1 MLTVET
7 SFKRVQSLAFSSD
20 GRLAALSKGNS
31 WECEVWSLPPDPE
44 TVWRERDD
52 EPFAFGLAFDPRTGN
67 LMHGDAGDGLIAN
80 EPESAGAVG
89 WEVPGGPL
97 RVFAISP
104 SGDRIVCGCEFWN
117 GRTRNQNVDA
127 QLVSFTRG
135 GKQKHWTRSAVL
147 ESDGFGFSE
156 LAFFPNGKQFASIEW
171 SKQKRG
177 KNYHQG
183 DGPTLRVHDAKS
195 LDELD
200 ATTFKQ
206 PASALVVCGSSV
218 VVRGEKSFRVWDGDD
233 LSTAP
238 VEVKSGKAPLAA
250 VAADSQGRFVLTATG
265 TTLSVWDANSWSVSK
280 TYEWAAGK
288 TTCLAV
294 SPDGLLGA
302 AGTATGKVIVW
313 DIE

>member
-1 MLTVET
+1 MFTVET
-7 SFKRVQSLAFSSD
+7 SFKRVQSLTFSAD
-20 GRLAALSKGNS
+20 GRLAVLSKGNA

-52 EPFAFGLAFDPRTGN
+52 EPFAFGLAFDPRTGH
-67 LMHGDAGDGLIAN
+67 LMHGDSGDGLIAS
-80 EPESAGAVG
+80 EPSSAGAVG

-104 SGDRIVCGCEFWN
+104 SGDRIVCGCEFVD
-117 GRTRNQNVDA
+117 GRLPNRGVDA

-147 ESDGFGFSE
+147 ESDGFGVTD
-156 LAFFPNGKQFASIEW
+156 LAFFPNGKRFASIEW
-171 SKQKRG
+171 SKRKVR
-177 KNYHQG
+177 KYYLPG
-183 DGPTLRVHDAKS
+183 DSPTLRVHDAKS

-206 PASALVVCGSSV
+206 PASALVVCGNKV

-238 VEVKSGKAPLAA
+238 TEVKTGKAPGAA
-250 VAADSQGRFVLTATG
+250 VVADPQGRFVLTATSNAV
-265 TTLSVWDANSWSVSK
+265 SVWDANSWSATK
-280 TYEWAAGK
+280 TYEWASGK
-288 TTCLAV
+288 ISCLAV
-294 SPDGLLGA
+294 SPDGLLAA

-313 DIE
+313 DVE